1 MLRCSL
7 SRSDCKLHF
16 CLLSR
21 FDALYLSRSFVWL
34 FHNIINENWNKLRWR
49 YLVLLLRL
57 VAPAFS
63 IVFCILF
70 ILYHFF
76 FFVFLFF
83 FPRPPSWGFAPVSF
97 ATPCFVSFCFC
108 GCVTVGILMM
118 TTFRHT
124 RLSIE
129 CPPSRSF
136 FFFFFSFASQCGF
149 PSRRYKKKKKR
160 FPAPSKV
167 ALGPKQEIYGFV
179 VLPGNQVLIAQVR
192 LWERGAGDND
202 FPYAQ
207 ILATINANDA
217 TKRSTALLAL
227 SVLGIHSLAHSA
239 IIGFKPSRA
248 SGAGCSN

>member
-136 FFFFFSFASQCGF
+136 FFFSFRSLPSVGF
-149 PSRRYKKKKKR
+149 LLGDTKKKKR
-160 FPAPSKV
+160 DFQHRARLHLVQSKRYM
-167 ALGPKQEIYGFV
+167 ALWCSRE
-179 VLPGNQVLIAQVR
+179 
-192 LWERGAGDND
+192 
-202 FPYAQ
+202 
-207 ILATINANDA
+207 
-217 TKRSTALLAL
+217 TK
-227 SVLGIHSLAHSA
+227 
-239 IIGFKPSRA
+239 
-248 SGAGCSN
+248 C